1 MPNRRDTISM
11 DEDEIWQFI
20 ESQKTVQV
28 CSINKDGSPHL
39 VPMWFFVSGKSIVL
53 VSYTKSQKIR
63 NLQRN
68 SKIAILFED
77 GDEYENLVG
86 VSINADASLLDDPDE
101 VQSMEKK
108 LIIRNQAE
116 QQAEDIEEMTRKSS
130 SKKTAIV
137 ITPSRIVS
145 WDHRKL
151 DVSY

>member
-11 DEDEIWQFI
+11 DEEEAWKFI

-28 CSINKDGSPHL
+28 SSINKDGSPHL
-39 VPMWFFVSGKSIVL
+39 VPMWFFVSDKKIIL

-63 NLQRN
+63 NLRRN
-68 SKIAILFED
+68 PKIAILFED
-77 GDEYENLVG
+77 GEEYESLRG
-86 VSINADASLLDDPDE
+86 VSINADASLVDDADE

-108 LIIRNQAE
+108 LITRNQAG
-116 QQAEDIEEMTRKSS
+116 QQAADVEEIIRKSR

-137 ITPSRIVS
+137 ITPARIIS

>member
-1 MPNRRDTISM
+1 MISM
-11 DEDEIWQFI
+11 DEDEVWQFI

-28 CSINKDGSPHL
+28 SSINRDGSPHL
-39 VPMWFFVSGKSIVL
+39 VPMWFFVSDKKIIL

-63 NLQRN
+63 NLTRN
-68 SKIAILFED
+68 PKIAILFED
-77 GDEYENLVG
+77 GDEYENLRG
-86 VSINADASLLDDPDE
+86 VSINAEANLLDEPGE

-108 LIIRNQAE
+108 LIVRNQAQ
-116 QQAEDIEEMTRKSS
+116 QQAADVEEIVRKSR

-137 ITPSRIVS
+137 ITPARIIS

>member
-1 MPNRRDTISM
+1 MISM
-11 DEDEIWQFI
+11 DEDEVWQFI

-28 CSINKDGSPHL
+28 SSINKDGSPHL
-39 VPMWFFVSGKSIVL
+39 VPMWFFVSDKKIIL

-63 NLQRN
+63 NLTRN
-68 SKIAILFED
+68 PKIAILFED
-77 GDEYENLVG
+77 GDEYENLRG
-86 VSINADASLLDDPDE
+86 VSINAEANLLDEPGE

-108 LIIRNQAE
+108 LIVRNQAQ
-116 QQAEDIEEMTRKSS
+116 QQAADVEEIVRKSR

-137 ITPSRIVS
+137 ITPARIIS

>member
-1 MPNRRDTISM
+1 M
-11 DEDEIWQFI
+11 DEDEVWQFI

-39 VPMWFFVSGKSIVL
+39 VPMWFVVPGKSIVL

-63 NLQRN
+63 NLMRN
-68 SKIAILFED
+68 PKIAILFED
-77 GDEYENLVG
+77 GDEYENLRG

-108 LIIRNQAE
+108 LIIRNQAG
-116 QQAEDIEEMTRKSS
+116 QQAADVEEMTRKSS

-137 ITPSRIVS
+137 ITPSRIIS